1 MSARLPVLII
11 GWGNPLR
18 ADDGLGWVA
27 AERLEQIFAG
37 QAEVRVSHQLMP
49 EFAEEISRSG
59 LVVFIDAA
67 CDNSRGEV
75 RSERIEPRCS
85 ASAAFSHQ
93 LDPAALLGMAERLYG
108 SCPEAYLFSM
118 GGRSFGYGEELSPE
132 VQSGLP
138 ELLKRVQALCGAAGR
153 NTAQPADNHRKS
165 YEDK

>member
-1 MSARLPVLII
+1 MSARIPLLII

-18 ADDGLGWVA
+18 GDDALGWVA
-27 AERLEQIFAG
+27 AERLTKLVGSE
-37 QAEVRVSHQLMP
+37 AEVRVSHQLLP

-67 CDNSRGEV
+67 CDNERGEV
-75 RSERIEPRCS
+75 RSERVEPRCS

-93 LDPAALLGMAERLYG
+93 LDPAALLGMARRLYG

-118 GGRSFGYGEELSPE
+118 GGRSFGYGEEQSPE

-138 ELLKRVQALCGAAGR
+138 ELLERVRAVCGAAVR
-153 NTAQPADNHRKS
+153 NAAQPAESDTKS